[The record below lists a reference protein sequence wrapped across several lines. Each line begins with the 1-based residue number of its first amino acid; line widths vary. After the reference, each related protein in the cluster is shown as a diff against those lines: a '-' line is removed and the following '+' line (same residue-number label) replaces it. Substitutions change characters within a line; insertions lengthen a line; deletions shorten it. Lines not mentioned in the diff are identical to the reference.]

1 MCYNINIGDV
11 MNIKIGTLTIH
22 NFDKN
27 NKTEL
32 EFIKNLCN
40 DDTIKT
46 RFQGIFTGLLND
58 TDFFNRG
65 FLVSHNNNL
74 VGYLHIGALNPEEN
88 CVYLRAAVDKNSR
101 GMNYGKTILS
111 EITEYIFKNFEQVE
125 SIRLKIASDN
135 KASLMTSNACGYK
148 WLENDFY
155 IKYNPY
161 LDNKKTK

>member
-1 MCYNINIGDV
+1 

-32 EFIKNLCN
+32 EFIRKLCK
-40 DDTIKT
+40 DETIKS

-58 TDFFNRG
+58 KDFFNRG
-65 FLVSHNNNL
+65 FLVTHNDNL
-74 VGYLHIGALNPEEN
+74 IGYLHIGAFNNEER
-88 CVYLRAAVDKNSR
+88 CVYLRAAVDENSR
-101 GMNYGKTILS
+101 GFGYGKTILE
-111 EITEYIFKNFEQVE
+111 EITEYIFKNYSQVE

-135 KASLMTSNACGYK
+135 RASLMTANACGYK

-161 LDNKKTK
+161 LDTKKTK

>member
-1 MCYNINIGDV
+1 
-11 MNIKIGTLTIH
+11 MNIKLETLTIH

-32 EFIKNLCN
+32 EFIKKLCN
-40 DDTIKT
+40 DETIKS
-46 RFQGIFTGLLND
+46 RFQGLLRGLID
-58 TDFFNRG
+58 DKGFFDHG

-74 VGYLHIGALNPEEN
+74 VGYVYIGSFNDEEK
-88 CVYLRAAVDKNSR
+88 CVYLRAAIDKDKR

-111 EITEYIFKNFEQVE
+111 EITEYIFKNYSQVE

-135 KASLMTSNACGYK
+135 KASLMTSNACGYQ
-148 WLENDFY
+148 WLIDDFY

-161 LDNKKTK
+161 IENKKIK

>member
-1 MCYNINIGDV
+1 
-11 MNIKIGTLTIH
+11 MNIKLETLTIH
-22 NFDKN
+22 TFDKN

-32 EFIKNLCN
+32 EFIKKLCN
-40 DDTIKT
+40 DETIKS
-46 RFQGIFTGLLND
+46 RFQGLLRGLID
-58 TDFFNRG
+58 DKGFFDHA

-74 VGYLHIGALNPEEN
+74 VGYVHIGDFNNEEK
-88 CVYLRAAVDKNSR
+88 CVYLRAAIDKDKR
-101 GMNYGKTILS
+101 GFGYGKTILQ
-111 EITEYIFKNFEQVE
+111 EVTEYIFKNYSQVE

-161 LDNKKTK
+161 LDNIKTK